1 MQDQADRS
9 HAASVRA
16 VVFDVGHVLYGWDIG
31 ALYAKLIPDRAHRDW
46 FLAHVVTPDWHF
58 QHDRGRPVA
67 ETIPELQ
74 AKFPGE
80 AANIA
85 AYGPRW
91 LETITGPVQGMHE
104 LVAELDAAG
113 VPLFAITNFS
123 AEFWAMFRPTAP
135 IFDRFR
141 DIVVSG
147 AEQLFK
153 PEPEI
158 YALALRRFGLAP
170 GEGLFVDDRI
180 ENVRAGTAAG
190 FPGHHFTG
198 AARLRARL
206 EAEGLLARQAA

>member
-1 MQDQADRS
+1 MSRS
-9 HAASVRA
+9 TPICA

-31 ALYAKLIPDRAHRDW
+31 TLYRKLIPDDAHRDW
-46 FLAHVVTPDWHF
+46 FLSHVVTADWHF
-58 QHDRGRPVA
+58 QHDRGRSFT

-74 AKFPGE
+74 ARYPAE
-80 AANIA
+80 ADLIA
-85 AYGPRW
+85 AYAPRW
-91 LETITGPVQGMHE
+91 LETITGPVPGMHE
-104 LVAELDAAG
+104 LVVELDDAG

-123 AEFWAMFRPTAP
+123 DEFWAMFRPTAP

-147 AEQLFK
+147 AEKLWK

-158 YALALRRFGLAP
+158 YRLARRRFALAA

-180 ENVRAGTAAG
+180 ENVRAGEAQG

-198 AARLRARL
+198 VARLRQRL
-206 EAEGLLARQAA
+206 AAEGLIAVA